1 MWRVPTLIFD
11 AAPQNAGTGG
21 KSARCQRDTQKA
33 AAVKIAQI
41 APLVESV
48 PPQLYGGT
56 ERVVSWLTEEL
67 VRQGHEVTLFASG
80 DSQTKAELA
89 AVVPRGLRLDGIHNS
104 LPYNI
109 IMLDQVAERM
119 DEFDVIH
126 FHIDFFHYPI
136 FRNMAHKTLTTLHGR
151 QDLPELPDIY
161 RAFPHMPLVS
171 ISNHQRL
178 PVPPVNWRGTVYHGL
193 PEAQY
198 REGKGEGGYLAFLGR
213 ICADKGPVEAI
224 EIARRAGMK
233 LKMAAKVDPVDQAYF
248 DNVVKPLIEKSP
260 HVEFIGEIN
269 DGQKQEFLGNAKALL
284 FPISWPEPFGLV
296 MIESLACGTPV
307 VAFKCGSVPEIM
319 EDGLTGFVVED
330 IAGAAAAVGRLDM
343 LYRPTIRARFEERFS
358 ARAMARDYLK
368 IYGQL
373 AQREKSAAYEAA

>member
-1 MWRVPTLIFD
+1 M
-11 AAPQNAGTGG
+11 
-21 KSARCQRDTQKA
+21 
-33 AAVKIAQI
+33 KIAQI

-80 DSQTKAELA
+80 DSQTKAELN
-89 AVVPRGLRLDGIHNS
+89 AVVPRALRLDGIHNS

-109 IMLDQVAERM
+109 IMLDQVASRM
-119 DEFDVIH
+119 DEFDVLH

-136 FRNMAHKTLTTLHGR
+136 FRNMAEKTLTTLHGR

-171 ISNHQRL
+171 ISDHQRL
-178 PVPPVNWRGTVYHGL
+178 PVPPVNWMGTVYHGL
-193 PEAQY
+193 PEAQF
-198 REGKGEGGYLAFLGR
+198 RDGGGQGGYLAFLGR
-213 ICADKGPVEAI
+213 ICADKGPLEAI

-233 LKMAAKVDPVDQAYF
+233 LKIAAKVDPVDRPYF
-248 DNVVKPLIEKSP
+248 DAVINPLIQTSP

-269 DGQKQEFLGNAKALL
+269 DSQKQEFLGNAAALL
-284 FPISWPEPFGLV
+284 FPICWPEPFGLV
-296 MIESLACGTPV
+296 MIESMACGTPV
-307 VAFKCGSVPEIM
+307 VAFSCGSVPEIM

-330 IAGAAAAVGRLDM
+330 VAGAARAVERLDE

-358 ARAMARDYLK
+358 VRAMARDYLK
-368 IYGQL
+368 IYRQL
-373 AQREKSAAYEAA
+373 AQTEKKSACRAA